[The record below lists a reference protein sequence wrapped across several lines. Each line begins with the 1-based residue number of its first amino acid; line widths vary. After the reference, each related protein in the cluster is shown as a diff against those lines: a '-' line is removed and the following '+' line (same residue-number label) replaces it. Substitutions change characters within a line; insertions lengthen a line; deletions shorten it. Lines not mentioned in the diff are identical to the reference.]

1 MGRKEQTALRRRS
14 RAWRWRVLLAV
25 TGVVLTCSIAGIVAV
40 FAFVTGGA
48 SGRPRAVI
56 VDQLAIT
63 DPNQAFVDD
72 ATQKLRDAG
81 YDVDYRGPD
90 TVSVDYYRSL
100 PGRGYKLIVLRS
112 HAAEQVERDK
122 ATGEV
127 HTLGDAALFT
137 NELYTTG
144 AHLQD
149 QYASV
154 LGIGTIPQ
162 MPELGRL
169 FTVPPVF
176 VASQTHGR
184 FDGTL
189 VVLMG
194 CAGLKTEGLAR
205 AFVSRGASEF
215 ISWDDSVT
223 ATHTDEATTDLLQ
236 HLLGEQLPVKEAVAR
251 TMADVGPDPELGAR
265 LTSYP

>member
-1 MGRKEQTALRRRS
+1 MGRKEQSAQRRRA
-14 RAWRWRVLLAV
+14 RTWRLRLLVAATGAV
-25 TGVVLTCSIAGIVAV
+25 VACAVIAIVAG
-40 FAFVTGGA
+40 FALIQGSG
-48 SGRPRAVI
+48 SGRPKAVI

-81 YDVDYRGPD
+81 YDVDYRGPAEV
-90 TVSVDYYRSL
+90 TVDFYRSL

-122 ATGEV
+122 TTGDV
-127 HTLGDAALFT
+127 HTLGDAGLFT
-137 NELYTTG
+137 DEPYSTS
-144 AHLQD
+144 AHLQE

-162 MPELGRL
+162 MPHQPQL

-194 CAGLKTEGLAR
+194 CAGLKTEGLAK
-205 AFVSRGASEF
+205 AFIGKGASEF
-215 ISWDDSVT
+215 ISWDDAVT
-223 ATHTDEATTDLLQ
+223 ATHTDKATTDLLQ
-236 HLLGEQLPVKEAVAR
+236 HLLGDQLSAKEAVAR
-251 TMADVGPDPELGAR
+251 TMADVGPDPELGAH
-265 LTSYP
+265 LLSYP